1 MWVQV
6 KLADGPKCVEAYAIM
21 SAKDNGDRDPQ
32 DWILKGSND
41 GKNWSVVDRRSGES
55 FVSRCERREFRA
67 AQPGDYGYYR
77 LEVGRNHGADMTQF
91 SELYL
96 FERKRK

>member
-6 KLADGPKCVEAYAIM
+6 KLADGPKCVDAYAIM
-21 SAKDNGDRDPQ
+21 SAKDNGNRDPQ

-41 GKNWSVVDRRSGES
+41 RKNWSVVDQRSGES
-55 FVSRCERREFRA
+55 FGSRCERREFRA

-77 LEVGRNHGADMTQF
+77 LEVSRNHGADMTQF

-96 FERKRK
+96 FERKRQ